1 MEQNRENALAIFKE
15 FNTSESLYT
24 HALSVEAVMR
34 YAAQQRGYDPDF
46 WGIVG
51 LLHDIDYEKYPEE
64 HCVKAAEILQDRG
77 WSEDIIHAVVSH
89 GWGICSDVEPQH
101 EMEKVLFA
109 CDELTGLITATVLV
123 RPSKSIMDLG
133 VKSVRKK
140 WKTKGFS
147 AAIDRSIIEK
157 GAEMLKMESSD
168 LIAMTIEGMK
178 TAAPAIGL
186 AGQE

>member
-1 MEQNRENALAIFKE
+1 MEQNRENALSTFRE
-15 FNTSESLYT
+15 FNSSESLYT
-24 HALSVEAVMR
+24 HALTVEAVMR
-34 YAAQQRGYDPDF
+34 YAALQRGYDPDF

-51 LLHDIDYEKYPEE
+51 LLHDIDYEQYPEE
-64 HCVKAAEILQDRG
+64 HCVKAAEILKDRG
-77 WSEDIIHAVVSH
+77 WSDEIIHGVVSH
-89 GWGICSDVEPQH
+89 GWGICSDVEPEH

-133 VKSVRKK
+133 VKSVKKK

-147 AAIDRSIIEK
+147 AAVDRSIIEK
-157 GAEMLKMESSD
+157 GAAMLKMETSD

-178 TAAPAIGL
+178 EAAQEIGL
-186 AGQE
+186 AGIE